1 MMNKHFWRLLAIAV
15 AAFVGFC
22 LLSVALAPELAILVL
37 LAHIGGQVL
46 RRLDSLGKQLG

>member
-1 MMNKHFWRLLAIAV
+1 MDTYFWRLLLIGL

-22 LLSVALAPELAILVL
+22 LLSVALAPELAMLVL

>member
-1 MMNKHFWRLLAIAV
+1 MDTYFWRLLLIGL

-22 LLSVALAPELAILVL
+22 LLSAAFAADLALLVL
-37 LAHIGGQVL
+37 LAHIGGRVL